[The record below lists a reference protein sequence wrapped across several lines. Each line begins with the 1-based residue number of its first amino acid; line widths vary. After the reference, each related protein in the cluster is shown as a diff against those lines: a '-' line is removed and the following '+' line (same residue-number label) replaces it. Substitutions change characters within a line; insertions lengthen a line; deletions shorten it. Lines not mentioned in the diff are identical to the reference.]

1 MSCLNHAKKHSLNLS
16 QNLKFKFIFIDS
28 LLAKSLC
35 HVVELNLLLPDK
47 KKKKQIKKNPV
58 ELLEFIGVVIGLFL
72 DNSVSGLCFC
82 R

>member
-1 MSCLNHAKKHSLNLS
+1 MSWLNHAKKHSLNLS

-47 KKKKQIKKNPV
+47 KKKTLLFPEFNYTSVKNKKNKLIASNTV
-58 ELLEFIGVVIGLFL
+58 L
-72 DNSVSGLCFC
+72 
-82 R
+82 